1 MSNQKQSFKIFNIR
15 YEYYEELE
23 ETLLAKVTEYQR
35 DNDLKFL
42 TFGILSEYSNPKFEN
57 SRNAVI
63 IAYFEQK

>member
-1 MSNQKQSFKIFNIR
+1 MSNSKQSFKIFNIR

-23 ETLLAKVTEYQR
+23 EALQTKITEYQQK
-35 DNDLKFL
+35 NKLKFL
-42 TFGILSEYSNPKFEN
+42 NFGILSEYSNPKFEN

>member
-1 MSNQKQSFKIFNIR
+1 MLGIKYTKVSE
-15 YEYYEELE
+15 EYYEELE